1 MYQGNK
7 GLPPGDTGRYTR
19 AIGLRVGPAASFS
32 VRGWRMLMSSNG
44 ALGVVG
50 LTPFLH
56 IRVVTEM
63 FGDGSVFGTFFT
75 VHDPGLYK
83 PYVEVRS
90 EEHTSE
96 LQSLM
101 RISYA
106 VFCLKK
112 KKK

>member
-1 MYQGNK
+1 MVCWAAAGTMLCSARDRMCAPVEVIMTRADSNDPGYGYLTMYQGNK

-32 VRGWRMLMSSNG
+32 VR
-44 ALGVVG
+44 
-50 LTPFLH
+50 
-56 IRVVTEM
+56 
-63 FGDGSVFGTFFT
+63 
-75 VHDPGLYK
+75 
-83 PYVEVRS
+83 S

-101 RISYA
+101 RSSYA

-112 KKK
+112 KTTHNKKNRKQDKHS

>member
-1 MYQGNK
+1 MTRADSNNPGYGYLTMYQGNK

-63 FGDGSVFGTFFT
+63 FEIGRAHVCTPVT
-75 VHDPGLYK
+75 NAHLVCRLLL
-83 PYVEVRS
+83 E
-90 EEHTSE
+90 
-96 LQSLM
+96 
-101 RISYA
+101 
-106 VFCLKK
+106 KK
-112 KKK
+112 KTI

>member
-1 MYQGNK
+1 MCAPVEVIMTRADSNDPGYGYLTMYQGNK

-44 ALGVVG
+44 ALGV
-50 LTPFLH
+50 
-56 IRVVTEM
+56 
-63 FGDGSVFGTFFT
+63 
-75 VHDPGLYK
+75 
-83 PYVEVRS
+83 RS

-101 RISYA
+101 RNSYA
-106 VFCLKK
+106 VFFLTKQNTSTYIK
-112 KKK
+112 FDF